1 MAEVKL
7 SCLEAQ
13 FILRLLDERNV
24 ALEGV
29 AKLLDENLK
38 EENDPTGILVIQLA
52 HKGIDAENLLIR
64 HVSRSILVG
73 FAADIHPRLP
83 EPSLPAIPEDYR
95 HLG

>member
-38 EENDPTGILVIQLA
+38 EENDPTGILIA
-52 HKGIDAENLLIR
+52 GA
-64 HVSRSILVG
+64 
-73 FAADIHPRLP
+73 FAARHPRRLP
-83 EPSLPAIPEDYR
+83 SSWVNF
-95 HLG
+95 

>member
-24 ALEGV
+24 ALERV

-38 EENDPTGILVIQLA
+38 EENDP
-52 HKGIDAENLLIR
+52 
-64 HVSRSILVG
+64 
-73 FAADIHPRLP
+73 
-83 EPSLPAIPEDYR
+83 
-95 HLG
+95 